1 MHMRHVY
8 RADASLEIGA
18 GHVMRISALA
28 EESILRGIETVFIGK
43 IENLPW
49 VDSHLKNM
57 NFSSRFSKQEEFK
70 HNSTDILIIDS
81 YKISNQDQI
90 FIEKNWFKVVTIF
103 DEYTPNF
110 RSDLRIHSGLKE
122 KWADASH
129 TKTLS
134 GPKFIPIRKSITKS
148 IKKIESQ
155 PLKIII
161 SGGASDAN
169 GFTSAMTEYL
179 RSVEIPFHAYVL
191 NRKSEMHDDKKFT
204 YLEIGNTFDSIIR
217 EADLVFT
224 LAGTSVFEFLAA
236 GLPVAIACSV
246 ENQLSNYH
254 NLSNNYF
261 AVPIGIFDR
270 TTWKFDQG
278 AISNIMGSQEVR
290 STIKENSLGL
300 IDLLGAERILNEICK
315 I

>member
-1 MHMRHVY
+1 MRHVY
-8 RADASLEIGA
+8 RADASPEIGA

-49 VDSHLKNM
+49 VNSRLKNM
-57 NFSSRFSKQEEFK
+57 NFSSRLSKQEKFNN
-70 HNSTDILIIDS
+70 NSTDILIVDS
-81 YKISNQDQI
+81 YKITNQDQI

-103 DEYTPNF
+103 DEYTPDY

-122 KWADASH
+122 KWTGANY

-134 GPKFIPIRKSITKS
+134 GPKFIPIRKSITQN

-155 PLKIII
+155 PVKIII

-169 GFTSAMTEYL
+169 GFTSAMTECL
-179 RSVEIPFHAYVL
+179 RGVESPFHAYVL
-191 NRKSEMHDDKKFT
+191 NRNSKIHDDERFT
-204 YLEIGNTFDSIIR
+204 YLKMGAAFDSIIR

-236 GLPVAIACSV
+236 GLPVAVACSV
-246 ENQLSNYH
+246 ENQLSNYYRLGDNH
-254 NLSNNYF
+254 IAL
-261 AVPIGIFDR
+261 PIGMFDR
-270 TTWKFDQG
+270 TIWKFDHG
-278 AISNIMGSQEVR
+278 AVLNIMGSREVR
-290 STIKENSLGL
+290 STLKQNAIGL

-315 I
+315 T